1 MCTIYHYKKQQFEQ
15 KSKLSKISDIRE
27 NIAPFSNPH
36 PMHLWEYSAP
46 VFESAAAHCIFI
58 AGSGSAPTSHGK
70 WRQQNVSGGGNW
82 QDHWNVQPLPSP
94 KTTRLLFY
102 CDFFWYSIIFTHF
115 EIFNHDYDDTVN
127 IPIDNF
133 CSNFTHCQRQLMN
146 A

>member
-27 NIAPFSNPH
+27 NIVPFSNPH
-36 PMHLWEYSAP
+36 PTHLWEYSAP

-102 CDFFWYSIIFTHF
+102 CDFFDILLFLLIVS
-115 EIFNHDYDDTVN
+115 VN
-127 IPIDNF
+127 
-133 CSNFTHCQRQLMN
+133 
-146 A
+146 